1 MAMTSDLTGDEIGAP
16 ELCAFCIQ
24 RLKRAAEHG
33 HVDDE
38 WARRATVDFWRQC
51 CTDRARSLR

>member
-1 MAMTSDLTGDEIGAP
+1 MPSDFTPDALPLP
-16 ELCAFCIQ
+16 ELCPFCVE
-24 RLKRAAEHG
+24 RLRRAAEHG
-33 HVDDE
+33 HVDSE